1 MFKKIMNKTILGIT
15 ASIFM
20 MAQGAFAFEVK
31 GESFPANFNI
41 TSWTAGN
48 GESTITSEGVVGE
61 GYGKVYLTHHFTV
74 SSDDGMSGEF
84 TGQARTI
91 NQDGEL
97 QYASLQGSWSRD
109 GKIVS
114 MYSFDTVNNGVINH
128 AQGRVDLF
136 EGTLKFE
143 VFPVN

>member
-1 MFKKIMNKTILGIT
+1 MFKKIMNKTILGIA
-15 ASIFM
+15 ASIFL

-74 SSDDGMSGEF
+74 SSDDGMSG
-84 TGQARTI
+84 
-91 NQDGEL
+91 DSLVKPEL
-97 QYASLQGSWSRD
+97 LIKMESYNMLLYKVR
-109 GKIVS
+109 
-114 MYSFDTVNNGVINH
+114 GVEMEK
-128 AQGRVDLF
+128 L
-136 EGTLKFE
+136 
-143 VFPVN
+143 